1 MGGIIAKNYKDFW
14 IIGFGI
20 NIVDKP
26 DPDEEKIRKG
36 GLPPCCIKDH
46 FSQLNEKLEALELSI
61 DVTKQIIYNLKYS
74 ISEIDQLFLENMYL
88 IIMGKIMIN
97 F

>member
-1 MGGIIAKNYKDFW
+1 MGGIISKNYKDFW

-36 GLPPCCIKDH
+36 GLTPCYIKAH
-46 FSQLNEKLEALELSI
+46 LSQLNEKLEALELSI
-61 DVTKQIIYNLKYS
+61 DVTKTIIYNLKYS
-74 ISEIDQLFLENMYL
+74 ISQIAQLFGEYVF
-88 IIMGKIMIN
+88 N
-97 F
+97 FKHK